1 VISAGSAFVEHLR
14 NGHYKLVIDVDPR
27 NRLPAAFTK
36 LVLAIRSRR
45 QSRCLQPKQLAL
57 DCAFSAEKLVTPVPS
72 WESFPSA
79 TLNVFNLRQLSQLGA
94 VMPIEQRGNL
104 TKSRLQ
110 SSHRAPPAEP
120 RRVSALVAS
129 ADMAD
134 ERAGEAYEGEER
146 LTVVGPKLS
155 PSEIAPDFA
164 LDHFDGQAI
173 QGVTLAD
180 SDGSIRILNVVN
192 SLDTPICDI
201 ETRRVRRRST
211 VEDATFFLSLQG

>member
-1 VISAGSAFVEHLR
+1 
-14 NGHYKLVIDVDPR
+14 
-27 NRLPAAFTK
+27 
-36 LVLAIRSRR
+36 
-45 QSRCLQPKQLAL
+45 
-57 DCAFSAEKLVTPVPS
+57 
-72 WESFPSA
+72 
-79 TLNVFNLRQLSQLGA
+79 
-94 VMPIEQRGNL
+94 MPIEQRGNL

-201 ETRRVRRRST
+201 ETRRWEQLRST
-211 VEDATFFLSLQG
+211 LPGDVVVLTISMDLPFAQARWGQGAGLGHQPLSSHRSEVFGRSYGVLIKEWRMLQRAVFVLDADRRLVHVEYVDDQMQEPDYQAAVDAVRAVTT